1 MTVSIRGAEKGILY
15 ILTGE
20 KRVMGK
26 RAVQLSKNGQN
37 TAQSFGWKVHDRCS
51 LYMKEVEQ

>member
-1 MTVSIRGAEKGILY
+1 MSGRTRVTVSIRGAEKGILY

-26 RAVQLSKNGQN
+26 RAVQLSKM
-37 TAQSFGWKVHDRCS
+37 DRIQHNHS
-51 LYMKEVEQ
+51 AGKYMTVVVCI